1 MRSLKMDGFLVRCH
15 ELRYDILKKFFSNEW
30 NGFKQKETD
39 QLISKTFL

>member
-15 ELRYDILKKFFSNEW
+15 ELRHDILKKVFS

-39 QLISKTFL
+39 KLISKTFL